1 MCPKVLN
8 SDELGSVLIRA
19 ELCSV
24 LASLPGQRPVV
35 AYRVGTLAALLL
47 PPLGCTSTGRE
58 GRGGRE
64 GQGRVGKG

>member
-1 MCPKVLN
+1 MFRV
-8 SDELGSVLIRA
+8 
-19 ELCSV
+19 
-24 LASLPGQRPVV
+24 SLLGQRPVV
-35 AYRVGTLAALLL
+35 TYRVGTLAALLL